1 MIRQTNI
8 INYDKRNKYYQL
20 NKTKQ
25 INILTMI
32 KETNIINYDKRN
44 KYY

>member
-1 MIRQTNI
+1 MIKETNI
-8 INYDKRNKYYQL
+8 INYDKTNKYYS
-20 NKTKQ
+20 
-25 INILTMI
+25 TMI